1 MLRKLLLSFA
11 FSATALFAT
20 AQDRASNALT
30 TSEIENMTWV
40 EAMQDYRVNF
50 HTVVEKFNAEF
61 DGKPYEKG
69 HGWKQFKR
77 WEYMMGQ
84 RVGETGVRPHPSVLY
99 QAIQQ
104 QQASSTTEYGEWSSM
119 GPFNA
124 PANNG
129 IGRINGVAFHPNHH
143 DTIYAGAPAGG
154 LWVSYDDGQSWT
166 TFTDELTNLG
176 VSDLAIDPLAS

>member
-20 AQDRASNALT
+20 AQDRASNTLT

-104 QQASSTTEYGEWSSM
+104 
-119 GPFNA
+119 
-124 PANNG
+124 
-129 IGRINGVAFHPNHH
+129 HPHRW
-143 DTIYAGAPAGG
+143 YRGG
-154 LWVSYDDGQSWT
+154 
-166 TFTDELTNLG
+166 
-176 VSDLAIDPLAS
+176 